1 MELIDLSVADKF
13 NAIGGTVV
21 VIATYIFGEH
31 WVLFAAFLALNILD
45 YITGVIKSKI
55 KSTESSSAG
64 LKGILKKFSYW
75 VCITIGFGLVP
86 ILNELGAIMDIDLSM
101 LSPIFGWYLLAV
113 LAINEARSVLENL
126 VECGVAV
133 PAILIKGMAITQ
145 KVIEAQ
151 EKFIASIDGDLK
163 IDKNAE
169 EKYKVDITTE
179 PEELEKKDVVTL
191 RIRTID
197 EEDR

>member
-13 NAIGGTVV
+13 NAIGGTIVL
-21 VIATYIFGEH
+21 IATYIFGEH
-31 WVLFAAFLALNILD
+31 WVLFAAFLALNVLD

-55 KSTESSSAG
+55 KNTESSSAG

-75 VCITIGFGLVP
+75 ICITIGFGLVP
-86 ILNELGAIMDIDLSM
+86 ILNELGSIMGTDLSAF
-101 LSPIFGWYLLAV
+101 SPVFGWYLLAV
-113 LAINEARSVLENL
+113 FAINEVRSVLENL

-133 PAILIKGMAITQ
+133 PSVLIKGMAITQ
-145 KVIEAQ
+145 KLIEAQ
-151 EKFIASIDGDLK
+151 EKIVAAVDGDLK

-169 EKYKVDITTE
+169 EKYKVDITAE

-197 EEDR
+197 EEDK

>member
-13 NAIGGTVV
+13 NAIGGTIIVV
-21 VIATYIFGEH
+21 ATYIFGEH
-31 WVLFAAFLALNILD
+31 WVLFAAFLALNVLD

-55 KSTESSSAG
+55 KNTESSNAG

-75 VCITIGFGLVP
+75 ICITIGFGLVP
-86 ILNELGAIMDIDLSM
+86 ILNELGSIMGADLSSF
-101 LSPIFGWYLLAV
+101 SPVFGWYLLAV
-113 LAINEARSVLENL
+113 FAINEVRSVLENL

-133 PAILIKGMAITQ
+133 PSILIKGMAVTQ

-151 EKFIASIDGDLK
+151 EKLIASIDGDLE

-169 EKYKVDITTE
+169 QKYKVDITTD

-197 EEDR
+197 EEGA